1 MTQLTPFQQA
11 IIDIVSQYPGQFTR
25 SGLAKMLVGA
35 KSWQDA
41 SYPEYGRFAQYTRK
55 ELAYQIEILG
65 QQGYVGSDK
74 DGHLIPA
81 E

>member
-11 IIDIVSQYPGQFTR
+11 IIDTVGQYPGQFTR

-35 KSWQDA
+35 KSWQDTTF
-41 SYPEYGRFAQYTRK
+41 PEYGRFAQYTRK

-81 E
+81 G